1 MTAEQIDL
9 IERIAARAPELASDV
24 RILIDEVNRL
34 RDELSRIEA
43 IDKVSQM
50 QSEQFAIVTRVH
62 WTGDRERAVKD

>member
-34 RDELSRIEA
+34 RSELNQTDTHA
-43 IDKVSQM
+43 
-50 QSEQFAIVTRVH
+50 H